1 MAQTDRKWRCP
12 YCDGLN
18 DWDQLICEICGDGRR
33 EGAPAEQAPAPPEIK
48 TPPKPEPKPETKPEP
63 VRAAHDSADRGPE
76 MPKYTPARPA
86 APAKTPERE
95 SGSPATH
102 VSPKAPMRMGS
113 LDRDDPKASPEREEN
128 KKGKRART
136 FALAVV
142 FAGLA
147 YFVGSRL
154 AGNLATTNIQ
164 PSRNISVRTAEP
176 AKKADNN
183 TSTSKET
190 QPPKAVKP
198 VPEIIQVDYNRD
210 QRQIKVKVDKKGFD
224 GSIDVLY
231 HYGRM
236 NEINQKTEILFKTDW
251 ESSDAIQLSSYD
263 CIFVPGE
270 PYTFTARCL
279 TDTGPVYSEP
289 YEVSMI
295 TGTSR
300 SSVRIISNQIFQI
313 LKAKNIETMKKAL
326 ERPNADKERIFKSY
340 IPMKFDISPSTTVFP
355 VIFSPSGYMYIKYS
369 YSMYDADTPSWI
381 IGQAFADGDLPV
393 ENGLYEFRLYEYDN
407 LAKIRDTYDPTTRF
421 LFIVQ

>member
-86 APAKTPERE
+86 APKKTPERE

-113 LDRDDPKASPEREEN
+113 LDRDDPKASPERKEN

-136 FALAVV
+136 FVLAVV

-176 AKKADNN
+176 AKKAENN
-183 TSTSKET
+183 SSTSKET
-190 QPPKAVKP
+190 QSPKAVKH
-198 VPEIIQVDYNRD
+198 VPAIIQLYYQRD
-210 QRQIKVKVDKKGFD
+210 QRLIKVKVAKNGLD
-224 GSIDVLY
+224 GSFGVVY
-231 HYGRM
+231 HPGRK
-236 NEINQKTEILFKTDW
+236 NETNQMSEVLFKIDKETADT
-251 ESSDAIQLSSYD
+251 ITITSYP

-270 PYTFTARCL
+270 PYTFTAYCL
-279 TDTGPVYSEP
+279 TETDEFNSEP
-289 YEVSMI
+289 FEVSMI
-295 TGTSR
+295 AEAQY
-300 SSVRIISNQIFQI
+300 SSVEIETEFSFPT
-313 LKAKNIETMKKAL
+313 LKASSIETMKKAL
-326 ERPNADKERIFKSY
+326 ERPNVDKEKIYESY
-340 IPMKFDISPSTTVFP
+340 IPTKLSLSQSAIVFP
-355 VIFSPSGYMYIKYS
+355 VIISPNGYVYVKYS
-369 YSMYDADTPSWI
+369 YSNYDTHTTSWI
-381 IGQAFADGDLPV
+381 IGEAFAKGELPV
-393 ENGLYEFRLYEYDN
+393 EKGFYEFRLYEYDN
-407 LAKIRDTYDPTTRF
+407 LGRICHKYTADAPIGF
-421 LFIVQ
+421 SLE